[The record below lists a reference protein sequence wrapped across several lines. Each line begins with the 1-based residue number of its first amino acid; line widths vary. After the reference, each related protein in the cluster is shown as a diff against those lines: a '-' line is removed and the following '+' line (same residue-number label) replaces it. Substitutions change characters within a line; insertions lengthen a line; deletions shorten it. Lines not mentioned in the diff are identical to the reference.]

1 MEHYT
6 YHILYQVEE
15 THWWFVG
22 RRSLILD
29 QIARYYQ
36 GQKNL
41 VMLDIGCG
49 CGIFMT
55 HLTPYGK
62 IVGMDSSADAL
73 CFCQQRR
80 LSHLVQGD
88 AEMLPFFPNSF
99 DLLTANDL
107 LEHLDDDITSL
118 HGFFSLLKPG
128 GRLFVF
134 VPAYQFLW
142 SLQDEISHH
151 KRRYTKRRLTHVIES
166 AGFTIEQVTYAN
178 TLLFPVIWV
187 GRQMLKI
194 VRRFRDVQTEN
205 TLHPQWSN
213 RVLKRIFCLERP
225 LLRRLSLPFGVSLL
239 AVCRKPL

>member
-6 YHILYQVEE
+6 YHILYEVEE
-15 THWWFVG
+15 SHWWFVG

-29 QIARYYQ
+29 QIARYYE

-41 VMLDIGCG
+41 LMLDIGCG
-49 CGIFMT
+49 CGIFMK
-55 HLTPYGK
+55 HLTRYGEV
-62 IVGMDSSADAL
+62 VGVDRSAEAL
-73 CFCQQRR
+73 HFCQQRGISY
-80 LSHLVQGD
+80 LLQGD
-88 AEMLPFFPNSF
+88 AATLPFSPNTF

-118 HGFFSLLKPG
+118 RGFFALLKPG

-151 KRRYTKRRLTHVIES
+151 KRRYTKRQITQVITS
-166 AGFTIEQVTYAN
+166 AGFIPEYMTYAN
-178 TLLFPVIWV
+178 TFLFPVVLV
-187 GRQMLKI
+187 GRQVLKI
-194 VRRFRDVQTEN
+194 LRHFRDVETEN
-205 TLHPQWSN
+205 KLHPRWSN
-213 RVLKRIFCLERP
+213 ALLMRIFCLERP